1 MRDYLIWSRV
11 REKQPWLM
19 YRRRA
24 EASAKDYKHLSRV
37 ICTHCSIIY
46 GPAPALVQS
55 TLVFSTD
62 EDLMK
67 CVPDSAGDLGSET
80 ETSTK
85 IIMKLQLAAT
95 V

>member
-19 YRRRA
+19 YRGRA
-24 EASAKDYKHLSRV
+24 EASAKDCKHFSRV
-37 ICTHCSIIY
+37 MCTHCSIIY
-46 GPAPALVQS
+46 RQTTALVQS
-55 TLVFSTD
+55 TQSLFVTD
-62 EDLMK
+62 EGLMK

-85 IIMKLQLAAT
+85 IIMKQQ
-95 V
+95 